1 MRCVF
6 GGRAMA
12 RGPQV
17 TCSAAPYLP
26 EEQAE
31 HPASQLPSQLQ
42 SQPPL
47 PKKPSQHSLQPS
59 SQALAS
65 RRRSRALLTPPVIIG
80 ACGEKP
86 ASSSSDVSFQP
97 LAVESKAMWMSTRP
111 TVLVVR
117 PPCSTAM
124 LGARSGAPGDWS
136 RQARFAKGGH
146 FRQARTLDET
156 SAADLGKVLER
167 VKRAEHQAGCC
178 VCVSS

>member
-1 MRCVF
+1 MRSVF
-6 GGRAMA
+6 GGRATA

-31 HPASQLPSQLQ
+31 HPASQLPSQLV
-42 SQPPL
+42 SQEP
-47 PKKPSQHSLQPS
+47 PKKPSQESLQPS

-86 ASSSSDVSFQP
+86 ASSSSDGSFQP
-97 LAVESKAMWMSTRP
+97 LAVESRAMWMSTRP

-124 LGARSGAPGDWS
+124 LGAQSGAPGLV
-136 RQARFAKGGH
+136 AAKRSIGH
-146 FRQARTLDET
+146 FRQARQARSHET
-156 SAADLGKVLER
+156 SAADLGKVSES
-167 VKRAEHQAGCC
+167 VKRAE
-178 VCVSS
+178 SLNIR